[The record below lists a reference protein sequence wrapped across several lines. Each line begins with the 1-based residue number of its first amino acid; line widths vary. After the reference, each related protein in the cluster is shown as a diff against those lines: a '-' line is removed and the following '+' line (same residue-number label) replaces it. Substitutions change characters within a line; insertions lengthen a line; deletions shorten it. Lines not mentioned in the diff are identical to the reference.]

1 MVKLYVYKIIF
12 KLNVFVVYCR
22 KRRKRKRMEMRRR
35 RKRKKDP
42 LLTLSSVKDAGQPT
56 QLSQASVSYSV
67 KEMVSVLE
75 VSLSTFETS
84 SYGPWNA

>member
-22 KRRKRKRMEMRRR
+22 KRRKRKRMEMRRRR

-67 KEMVSVLE
+67 KEMVSVLQ
-75 VSLSTFETS
+75 VLLSTFEMS
-84 SYGPWNA
+84 SCT